1 MAGKFKVKRV
11 TNLHSAVEG
20 QEIPESDFCEL
31 LPNGDFVQL
40 EYIRP
45 DEDDKS
51 EKYQVK
57 PGVWTIKHNSMLGFY
72 LEQTSFVKDDILSEF
87 VNTQDVTKRV
97 DTFFNRL
104 HIYAKY
110 GIEVPRYNI
119 LLHGP
124 PGTGKSTSISQIVTN
139 YKEKAAI
146 IVWPTD
152 RFEPY
157 DIKNFIKTFEYEAGV
172 ERLIMIVED
181 IGGVESEDRR
191 VTSDSSLL
199 SLLDNNEKTFTIPT
213 CMLATTNFP
222 QMLLGNL
229 TNRPGRFDLIHKV
242 GAPTAEQRVALLN
255 FFTKN
260 SASQE
265 AIDLFKSKETDGFSI
280 AHVRHIVI
288 QADLYDISLIDMTKQ
303 VLKDIQN
310 YLKEYKDSQGK
321 MGFYE

>member
-1 MAGKFKVKRV
+1 MAGKGKFKVKLI
-11 TNLHSAVEG
+11 TDLNTAELG
-20 QEIPESDFCEL
+20 QEIPESDYCQVTPE
-31 LPNGDFVQL
+31 GKFVQL
-40 EYIRP
+40 EYERP
-45 DEDDKS
+45 DEDEAS
-51 EKYQVK
+51 EKYPVK
-57 PGVWTIKHNSMLGFY
+57 AGVWTIMHNSMLGFY
-72 LEQTSFVKDDILSEF
+72 LESTSFVKDDILSEF
-87 VNTQDVTKRV
+87 INTQDVTRRV

-124 PGTGKSTSISQIVTN
+124 PGTGKSTSITQIVKN
-139 YKEKAAI
+139 YKDKAAI
-146 IVWPTD
+146 VIWPTD

-157 DIKNFIKTFEYEAGV
+157 DIKNFIKTFDYQDGV

-199 SLLDNNEKTFTIPT
+199 SLLDNQEKTFTIPT

-242 GAPTAEQRVALLN
+242 GTPSPEQRVALLK
-255 FFTKN
+255 FFTKDTAN
-260 SASQE
+260 EESIQ
-265 AIDLFKSKETDGFSI
+265 LFNSKETNDFSI
-280 AHVRHIVI
+280 AHIRHIVI
-288 QADLYDISLIDMTKQ
+288 QADLYDITIPEMTKQ

-310 YLKEYKDSQGK
+310 YLKEYKESQSK
-321 MGFYE
+321 MGF